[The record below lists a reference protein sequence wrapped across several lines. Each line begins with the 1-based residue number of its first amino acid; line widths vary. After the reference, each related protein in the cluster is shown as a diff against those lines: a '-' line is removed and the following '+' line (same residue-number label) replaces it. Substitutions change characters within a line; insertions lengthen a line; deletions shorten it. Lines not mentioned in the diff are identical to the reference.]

1 MADCKEMNDG
11 ILPIDIYPW
20 HERLASLLLS
30 MGIFIVAAIGAVVGD
45 FWFGELISAVI
56 ALLAAQAVH
65 EDFLDLVDALRQ
77 TWRVPCT
84 QKG

>member
-1 MADCKEMNDG
+1 MADSKEVNDG

-30 MGIFIVAAIGAVVGD
+30 MGMFFVATIGAVVGN

-56 ALLAAQAVH
+56 ALLSAQAVH

-77 TWRVPCT
+77 TWRVPRT
-84 QKG
+84 QRG